1 MILRAKLTS
10 CRSFILLVIIGL
22 LFLTV
27 NIGLIWNQQQS
38 APQNICVCEP
48 SINVPNSNVD
58 SKKKSL
64 ESSKETQEDKIPDS
78 ALILPEDQTVE
89 SVDTHQLAVVVP
101 FRNRYEEMIKFV
113 PHIHKFLD
121 RQKVKHQI
129 LVINQADRHRYSKC
143 KSVVENYSITR
154 VHVGQIMWFMW
165 WYLNLLCSS
174 CILLTIVFYLTSSID
189 YRFNR
194 ASLLNIGFLLS
205 RNECDY
211 MVMHD
216 VDLLPM
222 NDDLQYSYPTKGPL
236 HISSPELHPLYHY
249 ATFVGGILIM
259 SRKQFEKVQETSG

>member
-58 SKKKSL
+58 SQKKSL

-78 ALILPEDQTVE
+78 ALILPKDQTVE

-101 FRNRYEEMIKFV
+101 FRDRYEEMIKFV

-143 KSVVENYSITR
+143 KSVVENYYYSIMR
-154 VHVGQIMWFMW
+154 VHVGQIMWFYWMILTLTCCVAVV
-165 WYLNLLCSS
+165 YCSQLCF
-174 CILLTIVFYLTSSID
+174 I
-189 YRFNR
+189 
-194 ASLLNIGFLLS
+194 
-205 RNECDY
+205 
-211 MVMHD
+211 
-216 VDLLPM
+216 
-222 NDDLQYSYPTKGPL
+222 
-236 HISSPELHPLYHY
+236 
-249 ATFVGGILIM
+249 
-259 SRKQFEKVQETSG
+259 